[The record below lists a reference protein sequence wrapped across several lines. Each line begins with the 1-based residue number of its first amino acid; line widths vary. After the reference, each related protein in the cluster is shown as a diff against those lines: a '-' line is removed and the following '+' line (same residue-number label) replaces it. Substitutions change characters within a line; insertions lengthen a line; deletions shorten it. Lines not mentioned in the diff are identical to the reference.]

1 MAQDPLKVD
10 QLQIEPN
17 ADGTRLINRATDGSL
32 KFTDAV
38 ITGGLLL
45 KQLAGLRNIANFLVV
60 GKSGAGA
67 AYTTIQSALDAIPAG
82 ASPTNPYIVLV
93 GPGVYAETLNIARD
107 GVTIIGFG
115 AVLAAVELVADG
127 PAAYHTMVIQAA
139 LGTIPTKVTLINLE
153 IGNIHQNYACVR
165 IVGGAASTVGSN
177 GIQLINCILRATSVG
192 GNRPIW
198 ATSVNHITMEGGSMQ
213 GATTSLTVVEE
224 CSTLL
229 LKDVATLSALQLDY
243 DSTGTLPSDAV
254 VGYKLANCTD
264 VARLS
269 ALVPKLSSTLSGGCP
284 LTLSGVTGDPT
295 LSLAGDQAITVV
307 GSCLGTIT
315 LAGSVALSLT
325 GSKRGAVTPGGT
337 ATLAEPVQRG
347 TTALVAADSIAVV
360 FPVPHPNANYSL
372 TYELQGAPAN
382 NNPPYTDAKSA
393 AGFTVH
399 FASAQTMD
407 VQWAAH
413 RVM

>member
-17 ADGTRLINRATDGSL
+17 ADGTRLINRASDGSL

-45 KQLAGLRNIANFLVV
+45 KQLAGLRNIANVLIV

-67 AYTTIQSALDAIPAG
+67 AYTTIQSALDAIPTSAI
-82 ASPTNPYIVLV
+82 PTFVLV
-93 GPGVYAETLNIARD
+93 GPGVYTETLNVVRAN
-107 GVTIIGFG
+107 VTIMGFG

-165 IVGGAASTVGSN
+165 IVGGNGSTVGTS
-177 GIQLINCILRATSVG
+177 GIQLLDCTLKATSG
-192 GNRPIW
+192 SGNRPIW

-213 GATTSLTVVEE
+213 GATGALTLVEE
-224 CSTLL
+224 CSTFL

-264 VARLS
+264 VALGS
-269 ALVPKLSSTLSGGCP
+269 TLVPKLSSTLSGGCP
-284 LTLSGVTGDPT
+284 MTMSGVTGDPT
-295 LSLAGDQAITVV
+295 VSLAGNQAVTVV
-307 GSCLGTIT
+307 GSILGAIT
-315 LAGSVALSLT
+315 LAGSVALSLA

-347 TTALVAADSIAVV
+347 NAALVGVNSLAVV
-360 FPVPHPNANYSL
+360 FPVPHPDANYTL
-372 TYELQGAPAN
+372 TYEPQGAPAS
-382 NNPPYTDAKSA
+382 NNPPYTSAKA
-393 AGFTVH
+393 ASGFTVH
-399 FASAQTMD
+399 FASVQTMD